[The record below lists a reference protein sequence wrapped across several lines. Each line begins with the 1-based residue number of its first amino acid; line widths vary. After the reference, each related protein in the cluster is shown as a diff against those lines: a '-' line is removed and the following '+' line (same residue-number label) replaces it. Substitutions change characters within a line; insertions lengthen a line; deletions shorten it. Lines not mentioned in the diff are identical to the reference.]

1 MEGKV
6 QNYSNQELMLK
17 RLSLLEKILWKV
29 EKSLEKAPEGRVRMG
44 KSNGSVQ
51 FYYCKAGDNSNG
63 QYIRKS
69 EHALVRKLLQK
80 EYDKKLKPVL
90 QAEIKSLRFM
100 IKQSRKTSPED
111 VYEAFPDAK
120 KEWIRSYFENT
131 ADYVKAWTEEK
142 TDTKGVIGVEGFHTE
157 KGEIVRSKSEKMIAD
172 KLWKMGI
179 PYCYECPLTLKN
191 GRVIHP
197 DFTILDI
204 RNRQEVYLEHLG
216 MMDNQ
221 PYAEGAVARINWYA
235 ESGIVLGRNLLLTF
249 ETLKTPFDVRI
260 LEELFRD
267 YETCEVA
274 QEKSNQPIKPQSRQK
289 KN

>member
-1 MEGKV
+1 MKICIIKYSLICGGK
-6 QNYSNQELMLK
+6 SAELFK
-17 RLSLLEKILWKV
+17 SRVNVEAAFFV

-51 FYYCKAGDNSNG
+51 FYYCKTGDNSNG
-63 QYIRKS
+63 HYIRKS

-179 PYCYECPLTLKN
+179 PYCYECPLTLK
-191 GRVIHP
+191 
-197 DFTILDI
+197 
-204 RNRQEVYLEHLG
+204 
-216 MMDNQ
+216 
-221 PYAEGAVARINWYA
+221 
-235 ESGIVLGRNLLLTF
+235 
-249 ETLKTPFDVRI
+249 TPFDVRI